1 TWLERT
7 SEYINME
14 SVPTLKLVKLT
25 SQKENDKIKQE
36 EEARRLHPVLLKWF
50 DTPSISLHVAAKNLI
65 TFEEYYYQ
73 EDKTTICRR
82 LERMFTQPVILGG
95 IALQYKKEKKGAT
108 SRWLVKKEV
117 A

>member
-1 TWLERT
+1 
-7 SEYINME
+7 ME